1 MNFLAPFL
9 LTLGLAAA
17 VPLLLHLM
25 RRRLGTRVEFPAAR
39 YLVRAEQENSRRL
52 RLRNL
57 ALMLLRVLL
66 IALIALAAARPVGKL
81 AGTGHPATALA
92 IVLDN
97 SLSTGAVEDGAPVL
111 SRLTSLAGDVL
122 ARSSSGDRLWLI
134 TPDGTVRGGSAD
146 ELTSSAAAL
155 VPAGGSGDLPL
166 AVNRAAS
173 LVEAVG
179 LPARQI
185 LILTDGQASAW
196 ARNVEPSRVAVS
208 AFMPAGSPPLNRGVV
223 LAEARPLRFTP
234 RGTIVVR
241 TEGGDSTSYAVE
253 IEGRVVGRG
262 VARSGEEAELR
273 VAAPG
278 DGWLSAVVTVPPD
291 ELRGDDSRYLAL
303 IAGPPPAVRVDATA
317 GAFVPSALDALIQ
330 SGVVTRGDDVLVAA
344 ADAADRLPALLIA
357 PSDPVLVGAAN
368 RNLERLGVP
377 WRFGAPRRGNVA
389 VTGNRLDEVTVS
401 LRYPLV
407 PVAGAAAD
415 TLASAGGAPWVVA
428 GEGYTVVASPL
439 ESAATSL
446 PLKAAFVPWL
456 GEILAQRLS
465 SDPIVIRHAAPGGRV
480 SLPPLVTG
488 WVTDDGT
495 TPESILDGAMT
506 APAAPGVYFLLRG
519 PTRVGALVVNPEPEE
534 SVLQRLSPA
543 TLRSRL
549 GSRDA
554 QVYTNLDA
562 FRRSAFDPS
571 AGRSLVTPLLGFA
584 LLVLGAEG
592 WASRRGSGRRA

>member
-1 MNFLAPFL
+1 MNFLAPLL

-111 SRLTSLAGDVL
+111 SRLTALAGEVL
-122 ARSSSGDRLWLI
+122 ARASTGDRLWLI
-134 TPDGTVRGGSAD
+134 TPDGTVRGGNAD
-146 ELTSSAAAL
+146 ELAASAVAL
-155 VPAGGSGDLPL
+155 VPTGGGGDLPL

-185 LILTDGQASAW
+185 MVLTDGQASSW
-196 ARNVEPSRVAVS
+196 ARTVEPNRVAVS
-208 AFMPAGSPPLNRGVV
+208 AFMPAGSPPPNRGVV

-241 TEGGDSTSYAVE
+241 TEGGDSSSYAVE

-262 VARSGEEAELR
+262 VARAGEEAELR
-273 VAAPG
+273 VSAPG
-278 DGWLSAVVTVPPD
+278 EGWLSAVVTLPPD

-344 ADAADRLPALLIA
+344 ADAADRLPALLTA
-357 PSDPVLVGAAN
+357 PADPVLVGAAN

-377 WRFGAPRRGNVA
+377 WRFGSPRRGNVA

-401 LRYPLV
+401 LRYPLI
-407 PVAGAAAD
+407 PVAGASAD
-415 TLASAGGAPWVVA
+415 TLATAGGAPWVVA

-439 ESAATSL
+439 ETAATSL
-446 PLKAAFVPWL
+446 PLRAAFVPWL

-488 WVTDDGT
+488 WVTEDGT
-495 TPESILDGAMT
+495 TPESVLDGAMT
-506 APAAPGVYFLLRG
+506 APASPGVYFLLRG

-554 QVYTNLDA
+554 QVTTNPDV

-592 WASRRGSGRRA
+592 WVSRRGSGRPA